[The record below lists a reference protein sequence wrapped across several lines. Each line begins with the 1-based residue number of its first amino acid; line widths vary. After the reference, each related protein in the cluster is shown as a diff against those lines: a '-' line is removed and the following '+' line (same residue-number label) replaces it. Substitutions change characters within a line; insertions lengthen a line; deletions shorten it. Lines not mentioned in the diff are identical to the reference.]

1 MQCNGQESASSF
13 GLKDRQEMSSVL
25 IKSESQDHTWHLHR
39 TQPLHQPSS
48 NSNRDTVAVL
58 SSTLAML
65 VLAVCLVMW
74 LKSNLSKKG
83 KKEVADVELD
93 SASK

>member
-1 MQCNGQESASSF
+1 MQCNGHESASSF

-25 IKSESQDHTWHLHR
+25 IKSESQDHMWHLHR
-39 TQPLHQPSS
+39 TQPLRQPSS